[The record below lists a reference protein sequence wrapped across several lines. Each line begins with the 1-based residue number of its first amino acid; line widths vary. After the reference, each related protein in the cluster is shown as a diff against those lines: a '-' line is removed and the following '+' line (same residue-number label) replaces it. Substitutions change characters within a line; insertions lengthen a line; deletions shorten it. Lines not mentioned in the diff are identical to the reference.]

1 MNVSLDTNAL
11 LDNPSSPAAREPWLA
26 LSRVNMYDVG
36 AVWRRHFEVYIRLW
50 KMQLVAPL
58 IEPIFMLFAFGW
70 GIGSLI
76 AAQVSGV
83 SYLTFVGA
91 GVLMF
96 APVSRAMFE
105 TTYAAYFRM
114 VYQSTFDAIL
124 ATPVEIES
132 LAFAEVIWATTKS
145 LIDAIIIM
153 LVLFA
158 FGVTDSWF
166 SIFAPLPILLASFL
180 VAAIYLVVTA
190 YVRDIDSYNLYIAI
204 FFSLIFLCGIWFP
217 IDVFPAPLRIAA
229 WTIPLTSAID
239 LTRSMLTG
247 TFRSVQI
254 LQLLYLLVSCFVFTE
269 WSLRAMRRRMVV

>member
-1 MNVSLDTNAL
+1 MNVSLNTNAAIG
-11 LDNPSSPAAREPWLA
+11 NSSLPAARGTWLA
-26 LSRVNMYDVG
+26 LSRVNMGDVW
-36 AVWRRHFEVYIRLW
+36 AVWRRHAEVYVRLW
-50 KMQLVAPL
+50 KMQLAAPL

-76 AAQVSGV
+76 TAQVSGV

-91 GVLMF
+91 GVLAF

-105 TTYAAYFRM
+105 TTYSAYFRM

-124 ATPVEIES
+124 ATPVEVES

-145 LIDAIIIM
+145 LIDAIVIM
-153 LVLFA
+153 FVLFA
-158 FGVTDSWF
+158 FGATDSWF
-166 SIFAPLPILLASFL
+166 SIFAPLPILLASLL
-180 VAAIYLVVTA
+180 VAAMFLVVTA
-190 YVRDIDSYNLYIAI
+190 HVRDIDSYNLYIAI

-217 IDVFPAPLRIAA
+217 IDVFPAVLRYAA

-239 LTRSMLTG
+239 LTRATLTG
-247 TFRSVQI
+247 TFRAVHI
-254 LQLLYLLVSCFVFTE
+254 LQLSYLLVSCFVFTE